1 MPALHE
7 TAYPRLKS
15 KLTTAELDRVYTPTA
30 AELRLAKVVT
40 KGPFARVAF
49 LVMLKQGFAPPSIE
63 NRSRHGNDMLLG
75 YAWMI

>member
-1 MPALHE
+1 MPALQE

-15 KLTTAELDRVYTPTA
+15 KLTTAELDRVYTPTV

-49 LVMLKQGFAPPSIE
+49 LVIHAQDRSAPWVFRRDCRCP
-63 NRSRHGNDMLLG
+63 
-75 YAWMI
+75 